1 MLLLSFKRLLA
12 ARLPSLHAPLPCAQ
26 LYWAVSDRPS
36 YARHRTRLCVLQRLR
51 WLCTMMFYMQM
62 LSPQDIMHPLQWRT
76 DGSEGSWLHLLDLV
90 TTYAFPPMFTA
101 IVVHPVPFRLQLL
114 LAPVTVLVHFALGIP
129 HQLRALD
136 GLGLRRLAARGCVA
150 LNAMLDPTVLSHGL
164 ASASAFCTEERPSFF
179 LMYTYIL
186 VAGILPTQMVYWSEQ
201 WRKLA
206 FLRGRHAQ
214 GSLMGDSGDGLR
226 FWEQPGSTVQAGRSA
241 LTAIMHFWGAASIC
255 WSLLTFAYALA
266 PLAAPLLPAGVVAAV
281 AAQG

>member
-1 MLLLSFKRLLA
+1 
-12 ARLPSLHAPLPCAQ
+12 
-26 LYWAVSDRPS
+26 
-36 YARHRTRLCVLQRLR
+36 
-51 WLCTMMFYMQM
+51 MMFYMQM

-114 LAPVTVLVHFALGIP
+114 LAPATVLVHFALGIP

-206 FLRGRHAQ
+206 FLRGRHVQ
-214 GSLMGDSGDGLR
+214 GSLMGDSGD
-226 FWEQPGSTVQAGRSA
+226 WERAAAEDAGRPVLEA
-241 LTAIMHFWGAASIC
+241 LVHFWGAASIC
-255 WSLLTFAYALA
+255 WSLLTLIFHLA
-266 PLAAPLLPAGVVAAV
+266 PAIQRLCQLLLPAGWC
-281 AAQG
+281 

>member
-1 MLLLSFKRLLA
+1 M
-12 ARLPSLHAPLPCAQ
+12 Q
-26 LYWAVSDRPS
+26 LYWASCYKPS
-36 YARHRTRLCVLQRLR
+36 YRRHRAWVCDLQRLR
-51 WLCTMMFYMQM
+51 WLVTVACIYAT
-62 LSPQDIMHPLQWRT
+62 STSQDLLHPMQWRT
-76 DGSEGSWLHLLDLV
+76 DGGEGSWQHLA
-90 TTYAFPPMFTA
+90 AFLGFFTFPAMFTA
-101 IVVHPVPFRLQLL
+101 IVVHPVAFRVQLL
-114 LAPVTVLVHFALGIP
+114 LLLPLYVLQHYIYALP
-129 HQLRALD
+129 HQLYALD
-136 GLGLRRLAARGCVA
+136 GLGLRGLAARGC
-150 LNAMLDPTVLSHGL
+150 TVLSALVDPTAVLVQGPSL
-164 ASASAFCTEERPSFF
+164 AAPQCAEERPSFF

-201 WRKLA
+201 WHKLA

-214 GSLMGDSGDGLR
+214 GSLMGDGGDGLR